1 MSKNSKK
8 APTIKKSIIT
18 IELIQIDDTTQH
30 LLSVNLD
37 AQANNETIMPRDVS
51 IIDIAIIIISK
62 LFV

>member
-8 APTIKKSIIT
+8 APTIKKSRIT

-30 LLSVNLD
+30 LLRVNLD
-37 AQANNETIMPRDVS
+37 AQANNETIMPKDVS